1 MAVSSPQLPARGYTQ
16 QGRTTRVNW
25 YVFPVAHDF
34 ELHVSGQALIS
45 SIFTSHLT
53 QLAILLFWSASHL
66 FHIAWLGNFHSFVQA
81 AGSGLRPSALSAHAT
96 SDPHFGGLY
105 CTFECQQP

>member
-1 MAVSSPQLPARGYTQ
+1 MTLRTILVHARGYTQ
-16 QGRTTRVNW
+16 QGRTTPHPW

-45 SIFTSHLT
+45 QALAAYLT

-66 FHIAWLGNFHSFVQA
+66 FHIAWLGNFFVQA
-81 AGSGLRPSALSAHAT
+81 RFVGLVHFAVGYVFTYGPFVIAATLS
-96 SDPHFGGLY
+96 L
-105 CTFECQQP
+105 